1 VLEIKQRIKPLKSHI
16 TKLVNKKISNS
27 RKKSE
32 SWNETIIGLSVAL
45 IDAPKDWPIT
55 PGDVIGGIKVVRRSV
70 RSDQRVKTQLRI
82 LSSYGLLIKEGG
94 LKAGNTYYLNFELP
108 GELLG
113 IQEA

>member
-1 VLEIKQRIKPLKSHI
+1 MEIQRRIKPLRNHI
-16 TKLVNKKISNS
+16 TDLVNQKITSS

-32 SWNETIIGLSVAL
+32 SWNETIIGLSVVL

-55 PGDVIGGIKVVRRSV
+55 PGDVLGGIKVVRRSV
-70 RSDQRVKTQLRI
+70 RSDQRVKTQLRL
-82 LSSYGLLIKEGG
+82 LSSYGLLTKEGG

-113 IQEA
+113 TQEA

>member
-1 VLEIKQRIKPLKSHI
+1 MEIKKRIKPLKSHI
-16 TKLVNKKISNS
+16 TNLVNQKISNS

-32 SWNETIIGLSVAL
+32 SWNETIIGLSVAI

-55 PGDVIGGIKVVRRSV
+55 PGDVIGGIKVVRKSV

-82 LSSYGLLIKEGG
+82 LSSYGLLTKEGG

-113 IQEA
+113 TQEA